1 MASSAP
7 EPILAKM
14 EVFLRAP
21 RAPAAAHRA
30 GWYEGWGL
38 CAWGWD
44 SQGNSEGGSGQGSGP
59 VLS

>member
-21 RAPAAAHRA
+21 KAPAAAHRA
-30 GWYEGWGL
+30 GWYEEWEPAGMGL
-38 CAWGWD
+38 GFP
-44 SQGNSEGGSGQGSGP
+44 GEF
-59 VLS
+59 